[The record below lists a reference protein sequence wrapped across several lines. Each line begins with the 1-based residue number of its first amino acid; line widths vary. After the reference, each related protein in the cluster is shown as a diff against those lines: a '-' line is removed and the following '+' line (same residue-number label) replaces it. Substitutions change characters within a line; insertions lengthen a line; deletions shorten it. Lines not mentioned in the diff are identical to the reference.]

1 MYVMLYHLKERKC
14 WNQSWKVL
22 FWESDI
28 LIPLSF
34 YLFTNVNYYMYH
46 CIVETEVS
54 LGSQD
59 VSSFLEHEENKI
71 IVTGVHCTV
80 L

>member
-1 MYVMLYHLKERKC
+1 
-14 WNQSWKVL
+14 
-22 FWESDI
+22 
-28 LIPLSF
+28 
-34 YLFTNVNYYMYH
+34 MYH